1 MVEQVLQE
9 ANLLLGWG
17 VWARLLLAVV
27 VAHGAARVMTIA
39 LNRVSHRAVER
50 RIAIKMLIPV
60 FKTVIYAVAIY
71 YIVGSV
77 FQVSSSQLL
86 AFSGLFGAALGFGIK
101 DLFANVVGGIVMIVE
116 RPYRVGDKIQ
126 LGEHYG
132 EVLDIGI
139 RTTTLFTPDD
149 SEVSVPNYLL
159 FTEAMVNANA
169 GSPEM
174 LVVTE
179 VAIDV
184 EADQE
189 RAMEIMEQ
197 ALITSPYVYVSD
209 DRQPRVRVS
218 DGPRQTMVRGKAYV
232 NDHRNEQVF
241 RSDVTERV
249 LEQFDE
255 EGIERP
261 SFPDE

>member
-1 MVEQVLQE
+1 MVEPAIQE
-9 ANLLLGWG
+9 IGIQLGWG
-17 VWARLLLAVV
+17 VWARSGAVIF
-27 VAHGAARVMTIA
+27 AAYLIA
-39 LNRVSHRAVER
+39 RILSIGLNRISQRAVEH

-60 FKTVIYAVAIY
+60 FKTAIY
-71 YIVGSV
+71 GGTIYYVVGSV
-77 FQVSSSQLL
+77 FQISSSQLL

-101 DLFANVVGGIVMIVE
+101 DLFANVVGGLVMIVE

-139 RTTTLFTPDD
+139 RTTTLVTPDD

-159 FTEAMVNANA
+159 FTEAMINANA

-174 LVVTE
+174 LVVAE
-179 VAIDV
+179 VAVDV
-184 EADQE
+184 EEDIE
-189 RAMEIMEQ
+189 RPREIMEQ
-197 ALITSPYVYVSD
+197 ALITSPYAYVSE
-209 DRQPRVRVS
+209 DRRSRVIVE
-218 DGPRQTMVRGKAYV
+218 DGPRQTVLKGKAYV

-249 LEQFDE
+249 LEKFDE

-261 SFPDE
+261 SFPEA

>member
-1 MVEQVLQE
+1 MRS
-9 ANLLLGWG
+9 G
-17 VWARLLLAVV
+17 AV
-27 VAHGAARVMTIA
+27 IA
-39 LNRVSHRAVER
+39 LAYLLTRVISIGLNRIAHQAVEY

-60 FKTVIYAVAIY
+60 FKTVIYAGTIY
-71 YIVGSV
+71 YIIGSV

-101 DLFANVVGGIVMIVE
+101 DLFANVVGGLVMIVE
-116 RPYRVGDKIQ
+116 RPYRVGDKIR
-126 LGEHYG
+126 LGDHYG

-139 RTTTLFTPDD
+139 RTTTLVTPDD

-159 FTEAMVNANA
+159 FTEAMTNANA

-184 EADQE
+184 GQDIE
-189 RAMEIMEQ
+189 RPMEIMEE

-209 DRQPRVRVS
+209 DRQPRVRIE
-218 DGPRQTMVRGKAYV
+218 DGPRQTVIMGKAYV

-241 RSDVTERV
+241 RSEVTERV
-249 LEQFDE
+249 LEQFRE

-261 SFPDE
+261 SFPAM

>member
-9 ANLLLGWG
+9 AGFQLGWG
-17 VWARLLLAVV
+17 VWARAGTAILGAYLIARLLSI
-27 VAHGAARVMTIA
+27 G
-39 LNRVSHRAVER
+39 LNRVSQRAVEH

-60 FKTVIYAVAIY
+60 FKTVIYGGAIY
-71 YIVGSV
+71 YIIGSV
-77 FQVSSSQLL
+77 FQISSSQLL
-86 AFSGLFGAALGFGIK
+86 AFSGLLGAALGFGIK
-101 DLFANVVGGIVMIVE
+101 DLFANMVGGIVMIVE

-139 RTTTLFTPDD
+139 RTTTLVTPDD

-174 LVVTE
+174 LVVAE
-179 VAIDV
+179 VAIAV
-184 EADQE
+184 GANQE

-197 ALITSPYVYVSD
+197 ALITSPYVYVSE

-249 LEQFDE
+249 LEEFDE